1 MTTAGDRI
9 LKSAKQALAFAEGE
23 KDHDCAVHIP
33 EEINVRRIRKKLD
46 MSQRAFAEYFGVNLR
61 TVQDWEQGRRVP
73 SGPSPN
79 FFCDRQGTGGRA
91 PRSCAR
97 TPRSSITNTIARIVE
112 NN

>member
-9 LKSAKQALAFAEGE
+9 LNSAKQALAFAEGE
-23 KDHDCAVHIP
+23 NDHGCEVHIP

-73 SGPSPN
+73 SGPSRN
-79 FFCDRQGTGGRA
+79 FLFVIDKEPEAVRRVLVQEHLDH
-91 PRSCAR
+91 P
-97 TPRSSITNTIARIVE
+97 
-112 NN
+112 